1 MSPGTEERTCGDS
14 GTVRLG
20 STATGTAWARIEV
33 GSPPTAIGIALDGKT
48 AYVAYLGTPRHPGTV
63 VPISTATNKAG
74 TPIEIP
80 VSPLAMV
87 IVAGT
92 RGAA

>member
-1 MSPGTEERTCGDS
+1 MYVTQDYTGGS
-14 GTVRLG
+14 GTV
-20 STATGTAWARIEV
+20 TPIATGTGTAGARIEV
-33 GSPPTAIGIALDGKT
+33 GGPPTAIGIAPDGKT
-48 AYVAYLGTPRHPGTV
+48 AYVACLGTPRHPGTV

>member
-1 MSPGTEERTCGDS
+1 
-14 GTVRLG
+14 
-20 STATGTAWARIEV
+20 
-33 GSPPTAIGIALDGKT
+33 
-48 AYVAYLGTPRHPGTV
+48 VACLNTLRDPGTV
-63 VPISTATNKAG
+63 VPISTAANKAG

-80 VSPLAMV
+80 VGPLAMV

>member
-1 MSPGTEERTCGDS
+1 
-14 GTVRLG
+14 
-20 STATGTAWARIEV
+20 
-33 GSPPTAIGIALDGKT
+33 
-48 AYVAYLGTPRHPGTV
+48 VACLGTPRHPGTV

-74 TPIEIP
+74 TPIEIL